1 MTRTEQARAFIN
13 SKKGQWP
20 ELCRQLQ
27 LGYEWMGKFSR
38 GHIKYPS
45 AEKVDAI
52 IEFARR
58 EREER
63 VF

>member
-1 MTRTEQARAFIN
+1 MSRTEQARAFIN

-20 ELCRQLQ
+20 ILCSQLQ
-27 LGYEWMGKFSR
+27 LGYEWMGKFAR

-58 EREER
+58 ECEE
-63 VF
+63 